1 MRLHLA
7 RLDLVSLRLVV
18 LCAEMGSLSGAA
30 RLVHLTVSSASH
42 RLSALEE
49 HVGSRLFER
58 DPRGMR
64 PTSAGDLVVAH
75 SRIILEE
82 VDRMQAQLLELPRT
96 GDDLKTDQC
105 PLSPM

>member
-1 MRLHLA
+1 MRLHLG

-18 LCAEMGSLSGAA
+18 LCAEMGSLSVAA
-30 RLVHLTVSSASH
+30 RRVHLTVSSASH

-49 HVGSRLFER
+49 HVGCRLFER

-64 PTSAGDLVVAH
+64 PTSAGHLVVTH

-82 VDRMQAQLLELPRT
+82 VHRMEARLLGLAGAVAT
-96 GDDLKTDQC
+96 
-105 PLSPM
+105 